1 VEPERLELFA
11 PTAAQQWLFDRL
23 RRFNV
28 LVCHRAFG
36 KTVLA
41 VNTLVR
47 QAVTRE
53 QTAYAYIADTRKH
66 CKDIAWD
73 KVLKPA
79 IQPLVDRGLVT
90 VLESDLRVR
99 FWNGSEITL
108 YGAEHEH
115 ASALRGLHFDG
126 VVFDEYAL
134 IAPGVWEQI
143 VSPTIA
149 KREGGAIFIGTPQGR
164 NHFWSLYQK
173 AQGWPDWFVTRIRAD
188 ESGMVSAEELAR
200 QQTIQTPE
208 QYAQEYECSF
218 ETAIAGA
225 YYAREL
231 RATREGGRIKP
242 IAWDPVLEVETW
254 WDLGH
259 TDATAIVFTQCV
271 GPEIHVIDFIESSGK
286 DLAWYAK
293 HLRDRPYLYRA
304 HHLPHDAE
312 ASQLSAAG
320 QSIAM
325 QFRQLRVGTV
335 LTHPRQEPLEG
346 ITRAR
351 LVFPRCWFDAERTER
366 LLDCLAFYH
375 AQLDVKHQTEK
386 AEPVHDWSSHA
397 ADAFRLMATWVRPRS
412 LGALGQPVQ
421 ASFNVYEPVPRR
433 RVADATSEFDPW
445 EWPR

>member
-1 VEPERLELFA
+1 MNL
-11 PTAAQQWLFDRL
+11 
-23 RRFNV
+23 
-28 LVCHRAFG
+28 
-36 KTVLA
+36 
-41 VNTLVR
+41 LVR
-47 QAVTRE
+47 QAVTRP

-66 CKDIAWD
+66 CKDIGWD
-73 KVLKPA
+73 KVLKVS

-218 ETAIAGA
+218 EPAPTTLANSAP
-225 YYAREL
+225 
-231 RATREGGRIKP
+231 RAKAAASSPSRGIRCSRSRRGGTWGTPTRPPLCSRSVWGPR
-242 IAWDPVLEVETW
+242 
-254 WDLGH
+254 
-259 TDATAIVFTQCV
+259 FT
-271 GPEIHVIDFIESSGK
+271 
-286 DLAWYAK
+286 
-293 HLRDRPYLYRA
+293 
-304 HHLPHDAE
+304 
-312 ASQLSAAG
+312 
-320 QSIAM
+320 
-325 QFRQLRVGTV
+325 
-335 LTHPRQEPLEG
+335 
-346 ITRAR
+346 
-351 LVFPRCWFDAERTER
+351 
-366 LLDCLAFYH
+366 
-375 AQLDVKHQTEK
+375 
-386 AEPVHDWSSHA
+386 
-397 ADAFRLMATWVRPRS
+397 
-412 LGALGQPVQ
+412 
-421 ASFNVYEPVPRR
+421 
-433 RVADATSEFDPW
+433 
-445 EWPR
+445 